1 MPSATANVCRLSS
14 LLCRRLP
21 AVSSRT
27 VAPATSLLSCKVV
40 HSGSNG
46 PRSLQAQ
53 SSSSHHCLS
62 RYAIGAGA
70 LLSAYLFWRQRTT
83 WLPTVFASTAPP
95 PSTRFNFIADAVE
108 KTAPAV
114 VYIEILGRH
123 PFTQQ
128 QIAVSNGSGFVVR
141 SDGLILT
148 NAHVVA
154 DGRLVTVKLHDG
166 RQFTGKVEAV
176 DRRSDLATVRIA
188 AKGLPTLPL
197 TRTDQLR
204 PGEWVVAM
212 GSPLALNNTI
222 TAGVVSSVHR
232 SSKELGIHNEMDYIQ
247 TDAAINFG
255 NSGGPL
261 INLDGNVIG
270 INTMKVTAGI
280 SFAIPADY
288 ALNFLQEAS
297 KKSQEDTS
305 ADRWYLGITM
315 LTLTPSLI
323 MELQQ
328 RDPMFPHVTS
338 GVLIW
343 KVMLGSPANLAG
355 LQPGDIIVKIG
366 GQDVK
371 SSQDIYKALEVWK
384 PLDIEVIHRG
394 TKKNLRVQP

>member
-1 MPSATANVCRLSS
+1 MMRNTASLRRLPS
-14 LLCRRLP
+14 LLCRSVP
-21 AVSSRT
+21 AVSLRT
-27 VAPATSLLSCKVV
+27 PVSSELPHKFL
-40 HSGSNG
+40 HPGSSQ
-46 PRSLQAQ
+46 PDSLQTR
-53 SSSSHHCLS
+53 SGRNRIN
-62 RYAIGAGA
+62 RYAVGAGA
-70 LLSAYLFWRQRTT
+70 LLSGYLLWRQRAM
-83 WLPTVFASTAPP
+83 WLPIASASTVPP
-95 PSTRFNFIADAVE
+95 PSSRFNFIADAVE

-141 SDGLILT
+141 PDGLILT

-176 DRRSDLATVRIA
+176 DRRSDLATVRIP

-255 NSGGPL
+255 NSGGA
-261 INLDGNVIG
+261 
-270 INTMKVTAGI
+270 T
-280 SFAIPADY
+280 
-288 ALNFLQEAS
+288 
-297 KKSQEDTS
+297 
-305 ADRWYLGITM
+305 
-315 LTLTPSLI
+315 
-323 MELQQ
+323 
-328 RDPMFPHVTS
+328 H
-338 GVLIW
+338 
-343 KVMLGSPANLAG
+343 
-355 LQPGDIIVKIG
+355 QPG
-366 GQDVK
+366 
-371 SSQDIYKALEVWK
+371 
-384 PLDIEVIHRG
+384 
-394 TKKNLRVQP
+394 

>member
-1 MPSATANVCRLSS
+1 MHKTASFCRLPS
-14 LLCRRLP
+14 LLCRSVP
-21 AVSSRT
+21 AVSSQT
-27 VAPATSLLSCKVV
+27 ATPVLSALSDKFVRF
-40 HSGSNG
+40 G
-46 PRSLQAQ
+46 
-53 SSSSHHCLS
+53 SSHPSGLQTQSCRGHHRLN
-62 RYAIGAGA
+62 RYAVGAGA
-70 LLSAYLFWRQRTT
+70 LLSGYLLWRQRAM
-83 WLPTVFASTAPP
+83 WLPIVSASTVPP

-141 SDGLILT
+141 PDGLILT

-176 DRRSDLATVRIA
+176 DRRSDLATVRIP
-188 AKGLPTLPL
+188 AKGLPTLQL
-197 TRTDQLR
+197 THTDQLR

-288 ALNFLQEAS
+288 AMNFLEEAS
-297 KKSQEDTS
+297 KKNQEETS
-305 ADRWYLGITM
+305 AERWYLGITM

-323 MELQQ
+323 LELQQ
-328 RDPMFPHVTS
+328 RDPMFPHVTN
-338 GVLIW
+338 GVLVW
-343 KVMLGSPANLAG
+343 RVMLGSPANLAG

-366 GQDVK
+366 GAEVK
-371 SSQDIYKALEVWK
+371 SSQDVYKALEVWK

-394 TKKNLRVQP
+394 TRKKLKVQP

>member
-1 MPSATANVCRLSS
+1 MLKVVGACNLGLAGCLLLRYFCIAKTTQDRLCGSVRSTVTTMMRNTANFCRLPS
-14 LLCRRLP
+14 LLCRSVP
-21 AVSSRT
+21 AVSLRT
-27 VAPATSLLSCKVV
+27 QVSSELAHKFVHPGSSQLS
-40 HSGSNG
+40 
-46 PRSLQAQ
+46 SLQLCAGRNRIN
-53 SSSSHHCLS
+53 
-62 RYAIGAGA
+62 RYAVGAGA
-70 LLSAYLFWRQRTT
+70 LFSAYLLWKQRAM
-83 WLPTVFASTAPP
+83 WLPIASASTIPP
-95 PSTRFNFIADAVE
+95 PSSRFNFIADAVE

-141 SDGLILT
+141 PDGLILT

-176 DRRSDLATVRIA
+176 DRRSDLATVRIP

-288 ALNFLQEAS
+288 ALDFLELAS
-297 KKSQEDTS
+297 KKSQEETS

-323 MELQQ
+323 LELQQ
-328 RDPMFPHVTS
+328 RDPMFPHVS
-338 GVLIW
+338 NGVLIW
-343 KVMLGSPANLAG
+343 RVMLGSPANLYGRSPA
-355 LQPGDIIVKIG
+355 
-366 GQDVK
+366 
-371 SSQDIYKALEVWK
+371 W
-384 PLDIEVIHRG
+384 
-394 TKKNLRVQP
+394 

>member
-1 MPSATANVCRLSS
+1 MRKTASFCRLPS
-14 LLCRRLP
+14 LLCRSAP
-21 AVSSRT
+21 AVSSQT
-27 VAPATSLLSCKVV
+27 ATPVLSALSDKFV
-40 HSGSNG
+40 HFG
-46 PRSLQAQ
+46 
-53 SSSSHHCLS
+53 SSHPSGLQTQSCRGHQRLN
-62 RYAIGAGA
+62 RYAVGAGA
-70 LLSAYLFWRQRTT
+70 LLSGYLLWRQRAM
-83 WLPTVFASTAPP
+83 WLPIVSASTVPP

-141 SDGLILT
+141 PDGLILT

-176 DRRSDLATVRIA
+176 DRRSDLATVRIP
-188 AKGLPTLPL
+188 AKGLPTLQL
-197 TRTDQLR
+197 THTDQLR

-288 ALNFLQEAS
+288 AMNFLEEAS
-297 KKSQEDTS
+297 KKNQEETS
-305 ADRWYLGITM
+305 AERWYLGITM

-323 MELQQ
+323 LELQQ
-328 RDPMFPHVTS
+328 RDPMFPHVTN
-338 GVLIW
+338 GVLVW
-343 KVMLGSPANLAG
+343 RVMLGSPANLPSPMM
-355 LQPGDIIVKIG
+355 LQGMEHRQHLHMMRSLP
-366 GQDVK
+366 
-371 SSQDIYKALEVWK
+371 SSFSCSLNHHHHHHNHHHHQ
-384 PLDIEVIHRG
+384 RG
-394 TKKNLRVQP
+394 RSPAW

>member
-1 MPSATANVCRLSS
+1 MAALEVLCH
-14 LLCRRLP
+14 LLY
-21 AVSSRT
+21 
-27 VAPATSLLSCKVV
+27 
-40 HSGSNG
+40 
-46 PRSLQAQ
+46 
-53 SSSSHHCLS
+53 HHL
-62 RYAIGAGA
+62 
-70 LLSAYLFWRQRTT
+70 
-83 WLPTVFASTAPP
+83 
-95 PSTRFNFIADAVE
+95 
-108 KTAPAV
+108 
-114 VYIEILGRH
+114 RH

-176 DRRSDLATVRIA
+176 DRRSDLATVRIP

-261 INLDGNVIG
+261 INLATLEANENIDNLFSIM
-270 INTMKVTAGI
+270 NQHI
-280 SFAIPADY
+280 S
-288 ALNFLQEAS
+288 
-297 KKSQEDTS
+297 
-305 ADRWYLGITM
+305 
-315 LTLTPSLI
+315 
-323 MELQQ
+323 
-328 RDPMFPHVTS
+328 
-338 GVLIW
+338 
-343 KVMLGSPANLAG
+343 
-355 LQPGDIIVKIG
+355 
-366 GQDVK
+366 
-371 SSQDIYKALEVWK
+371 
-384 PLDIEVIHRG
+384 
-394 TKKNLRVQP
+394 